1 MKNGQQPTTSQS
13 RNTQSLFRRGGSDF
27 AGLCQ
32 QIMSVLQLDGVTTH
46 YRTLRGW
53 VRAAENVSFEVGKGE
68 ALGLV
73 GESGCGKTTVA
84 LSILKILP
92 AGAKIRKGRILFD
105 GTDLVPLNNSEMR
118 KVRWKGV
125 SIVFQGAMNAMNPVF
140 KVGDQIIEAI
150 KLHEPDVTKADAYK
164 RTEALLEMVGVDAS
178 RVNNYPHEFSGGMR
192 QRALIAMAL
201 ACNPKLLIA
210 DEPGTA
216 LDVIV
221 QSQVLQLMKSL
232 KEKLGLSMVMIS
244 HDLSIVAEVCEKIAI
259 MYAGNIVEYGDV
271 ESVFKEPLHPY
282 TQGLLGAFPS
292 IKGERK
298 KLISIPG
305 QPPDLLH
312 PPTGC
317 RFHPRCP
324 YAMEV
329 CKKEVPVLQRQGTGE
344 HRVACYLY

>member
-1 MKNGQQPTTSQS
+1 
-13 RNTQSLFRRGGSDF
+13 
-27 AGLCQ
+27 
-32 QIMSVLQLDGVTTH
+32 MSVLQLEGVTTH

-92 AGAKIRKGRILFD
+92 AGAKIRKGKILFD
-105 GTDLVPLNNSEMR
+105 GTDLVPLNDTEMR

-150 KLHEPDVTKADAYK
+150 RLHEPDVTKADAYK

-292 IKGERK
+292 IKGEKK

-329 CKKEVPVLQRQGTGE
+329 CKKEVPVLQRQGSGSGE
-344 HRVACYLY
+344 HTVACYLY

>member
-1 MKNGQQPTTSQS
+1 
-13 RNTQSLFRRGGSDF
+13 
-27 AGLCQ
+27 
-32 QIMSVLQLDGVTTH
+32 MSVLQLDGVTTH

-105 GTDLVPLNNSEMR
+105 GTDLVPLNDSEMR

-140 KVGDQIIEAI
+140 KVGDQIVEAI
-150 KLHEPDVTKADAYK
+150 KLHEPDVTKADASK

-324 YAMEV
+324 YAMDI
-329 CKKEVPVLQRQGTGE
+329 CSRQAPPSFAVSPGHIAACWLHAKPGE
-344 HRVACYLY
+344 QDASQNGLSSTPAGQLDRDSRKR